1 MTEGAQC
8 LQAAQHYHTTSED
21 AEALRAAVRAM
32 RSILEGYACQAPGL
46 CHCPAQ
52 PWLIA
57 GWQGISSVSSLTI
70 QAVHCAHCFICWSV
84 QHLARIL
91 GLLRN
96 ACRKQCRQVS

>member
-46 CHCPAQ
+46 CTVLPSHGSLQ
-52 PWLIA
+52 D
-57 GWQGISSVSSLTI
+57 GKVSALS
-70 QAVHCAHCFICWSV
+70 AP
-84 QHLARIL
+84 
-91 GLLRN
+91 
-96 ACRKQCRQVS
+96 